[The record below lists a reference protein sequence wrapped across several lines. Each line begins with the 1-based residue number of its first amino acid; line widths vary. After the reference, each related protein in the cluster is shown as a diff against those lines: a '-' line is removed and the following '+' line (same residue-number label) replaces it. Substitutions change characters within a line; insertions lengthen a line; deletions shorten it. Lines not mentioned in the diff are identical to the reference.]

1 MIKKIF
7 TCLILT
13 LFTTTLVAEELFMK
27 CDEFYYKYVQDPSG
41 DKVFWKHKKWT
52 KNKYEEW
59 CTETPTKSDI
69 ENGMLEVEGSTRIIK
84 DNKATC
90 LIKKITLRNPTEVM
104 TNSVSVTDF
113 VNFTRHVEY
122 YSTNTGSKKNVK
134 DITCK

>member
-1 MIKKIF
+1 M
-7 TCLILT
+7 LT
-13 LFTTTLVAEELFMK
+13 LFTTAVAAEEIVMK
-27 CDEFYYKYVQDPSG
+27 CDEHTYKYIQDPAR

-59 CTETPTKSDI
+59 CSEAPTKSDI
-69 ENGMLEVEGSTRIIK
+69 ENGMLSSEGWTRIIK

-90 LIKKITLRNPTEVM
+90 LIKKSTWSNPTEVM

-122 YSTNTGSKKNVK
+122 YVTSTGSKKNVY